1 MVIECKMVIINLRY
15 GVIFVKRKLGLF
27 LCAIITVS
35 VFTGFMENTVSR
47 QYQNSKTQ
55 TIKAFYP
62 DGIPA
67 LTMAKLAKENPSIDK
82 DTTIDYEMQNT
93 PDALVAKVINGEAD
107 IAIVPSNLAAQV
119 YNKKL
124 PYKLAATCGWG
135 SLFVVSTQSLKNYNY
150 LKGKRIYNIGQGLTP
165 DIIFKYI
172 LSKNNVN
179 SNKDVK
185 ITYLNSATELAPTF
199 ISGKSKIAVIPE
211 PMLTNV
217 LMKKSDAKIYFD
229 LNKEWKKLTGSK
241 NGYPQSSL
249 IIKKDLIDK
258 NRKFVDEFLVE
269 YKESIEWANKNPDK
283 LGQYAEGLKLSMGKE
298 VVKNAIGRANM
309 KYVDIKDCKKDYES
323 FYKVL
328 LNFAPKSI
336 GGKLPDEGLYM
347 EK

>member
-1 MVIECKMVIINLRY
+1 MKVEK
-15 GVIFVKRKLGLF
+15 KLGLL
-27 LCAIITVS
+27 LCVIIAIS
-35 VFTGFMENTVSR
+35 VFTGFKTSSGVNTTSR
-47 QYQNSKTQ
+47 RYQSLKPQ
-55 TIKAFYP
+55 TIKVFYP

-67 LTMAKLAKENPSIDK
+67 LTMAKLAEEDPVIDSAV
-82 DTTIDYEMQNT
+82 TMDYEMQNT

-107 IAIVPSNLAAQV
+107 IAIVPSNLAAEA

-124 PYKLAATCGWG
+124 PYVLAATSGWG
-135 SLFVVSTQSLKNYNY
+135 SIFVVSMQPLKNYNY

-165 DIIFKYI
+165 DIVFKYI
-172 LSKNNVN
+172 LSKNNIN
-179 SNKDVK
+179 SNKDLR

-217 LMKKSDAKIYFD
+217 LMKKADAKIYFD

-249 IIKKDLIDK
+249 IIKKELIDK
-258 NRKFVDEFLVE
+258 DGQFVDKFLAK

-283 LGQYAEGLKLSMGKE
+283 LGQYAEDLKLSMNKE
-298 VVKNAIGRANM
+298 VVKNAIARANM
-309 KYVDIKDCKKDYES
+309 KYVGIKDCKKDYES

-328 LNFAPKSI
+328 LDFEPKSI